1 MAHLAGGAVQSV
13 LGVIFRSTNGS
24 SLFADSYFRNLMSFG
39 SNRFF
44 EHLNTQVQAVST
56 PLCEVLLEMVSL
68 TEGVEACQ
76 AEEDASFV
84 LRVAEASGALI
95 LID

>member
-1 MAHLAGGAVQSV
+1 M
-13 LGVIFRSTNGS
+13 
-24 SLFADSYFRNLMSFG
+24 
-39 SNRFF
+39 
-44 EHLNTQVQAVST
+44 
-56 PLCEVLLEMVSL
+56 LLEMVSL

-76 AEEDASFV
+76 AKQDASFV